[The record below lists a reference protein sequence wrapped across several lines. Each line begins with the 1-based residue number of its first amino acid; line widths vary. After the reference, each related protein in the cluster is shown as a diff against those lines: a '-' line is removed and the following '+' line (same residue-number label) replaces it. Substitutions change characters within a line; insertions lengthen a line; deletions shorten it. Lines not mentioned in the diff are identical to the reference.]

1 LEQRI
6 KPAIHK
12 TVEINKIE
20 DSVFKK
26 LNPVGLGVLA
36 VKSMKSA
43 TFWNV
48 TPGGRP

>member
-1 LEQRI
+1 MI
-6 KPAIHK
+6 TPASHK

-26 LNPVGLGVLA
+26 LNPVGVGVLT
-36 VKSMKSA
+36 VKGMKSA